1 MLFRFASIVL
11 VAAIRLV
18 VVADGQSEFAP
29 PDLLVSIGDHDMT
42 LKPYVGNPV
51 KADNAVD
58 ETKLIRGLL
67 MTRQSGCPGGYGL
80 CNAGG

>member
-1 MLFRFASIVL
+1 MSFRFASILL
-11 VAAIRLV
+11 VVFIRLV
-18 VVADGQSEFAP
+18 VAADGQPEFAP
-29 PDLLVSIGDHDMT
+29 PDLLVSIGDPDTT

-58 ETKLIRGLL
+58 ETRVIRGLL
-67 MTRQSGCPGGYGL
+67 MTRQSSCPGGYGL